1 MAGCLS
7 RHHFTAGI
15 DACALHDCLKVHSAM
30 ITLRQLLWA
39 TSFALIWPIFA
50 IAASSETPRDG
61 QNGLGALLAHTV
73 LDEGQSLAEVQKFC
87 DRRIAAMPQNLT
99 WSAWQR
105 EADRLQRTVLENVV
119 FRNVP
124 PSWRDDSRRIEWLD
138 TIPGGPGYRIK
149 KLRYEALPGLWIPA
163 LLYEPEKLEGRVPV
177 VLNVNGHDSKGK
189 AAPYKQIR
197 CINLAKRG
205 MLALNVEWLGMG
217 QLQGDGFAHGR
228 MNQLDLCGT
237 SGLAVFYLVMERGLD
252 LLVDH
257 PHADVERVAMA
268 GLSAGGW
275 QTSFFSSLDRRVTLA
290 NPVAGY
296 ASFKTRVQFFSD
308 LGDSEQTPTDLAMT
322 ADYKHLTAMRAPR
335 PTLLTY
341 NAKDECC
348 FASAHALP
356 PLLDAAKPIFE
367 LVGAGERLRSHV
379 NDDPGTHNFE
389 RENREQ
395 FYKML
400 GDHFYAGDS
409 SYDSKEIDSESEVK
423 KAEEINMPLPEDNLD
438 FHKLAV
444 QLMSELPAHKRQQSA
459 NTKSSAAASK
469 PTAESVASVARLAS
483 YEPAAQM
490 VGEKTTGETKARFWR
505 IKLGDDWTVP
515 VVELTRGT
523 PQETCCVI
531 ADGGRIAAAEQVES
545 LLAERHRVLAIDP
558 FYLGESKIEQ
568 RGYLFALLV
577 SSVGARPVG
586 VQADQLQAVT
596 RWANSQFG
604 EPVKQ
609 HIAIGPRVALAAL
622 LAAATASDK
631 ERPQQ
636 LVLHGSLGSLR
647 EVIENNWSVEEYPEM
662 FCFGLLQHCDV
673 DDLVELAKPCDI
685 VRK

>member
-1 MAGCLS
+1 M
-7 RHHFTAGI
+7 
-15 DACALHDCLKVHSAM
+15 
-30 ITLRQLLWA
+30 RQLLRTA
-39 TSFALIWPIFA
+39 FVLLYIVPAYPT
-50 IAASSETPRDG
+50 AASAEAEVKDESELT
-61 QNGLGALLAHTV
+61 ALLAHSV
-73 LDEGQSLAEVQKFC
+73 LEKGQSLAEVQKFC
-87 DRRIAAMPQNLT
+87 DRRIASMPQNPT

-105 EADRLQRTVLENVV
+105 EADRLQRSVLDNVV

-124 PSWRDDSRRIEWLD
+124 PGWRDDSRRIEWLD
-138 TIPGGPGYRIK
+138 TISGGPGYRIK

-163 LLYEPEKLEGRVPV
+163 LLYEPERLDGRVPV

-189 AAPYKQIR
+189 QAPYKQIR

-205 MLALNVEWLGMG
+205 MLALNIEWLGMG

-268 GLSAGGW
+268 GLSGGGW
-275 QTSFFSSLDRRVTLA
+275 QTIVFSSLDRRVTLA

-296 ASFKTRVQFFSD
+296 SSFKTRVQFFSD

-367 LVGAGERLRSHV
+367 LAGAGGRLRSHI
-379 NDDPGTHNFE
+379 NEDPGTHNFE

-400 GDHFYAGDS
+400 GDHFYEGDA

-423 KAEEINMPLPEDNLD
+423 TAEELNVPLPEDNLD

-444 QLMSELPAHKRQQSA
+444 QLMAELPAHKRQQST
-459 NTKSSAAASK
+459 NSKSQAAASK
-469 PTAESVASVARLAS
+469 PTAQSVASVARLAD
-483 YEPAAQM
+483 YEPAAEM
-490 VGEKTTGETKARFWR
+490 VGEKTAGETTAKFWR
-505 IKLGDDWTVP
+505 IKLGDEWTVP

-523 PQETCCVI
+523 PQGTSCVF
-531 ADGGRIAAAEQVES
+531 ADGGRSVTADQIEN
-545 LLAERHRVLAIDP
+545 LLLENHRVLAVDP

-586 VQADQLQAVT
+586 VQADQLQAVA

-609 HIAIGPRVALAAL
+609 HVASGPRVALAAL

-647 EVIENNWSVEEYPEM
+647 EIIENNWSVEEYPEM

-673 DDLVELAKPCDI
+673 DDLLELAKPCDV

>member
-1 MAGCLS
+1 LWSPCFAFLIFS
-7 RHHFTAGI
+7 T
-15 DACALHDCLKVHSAM
+15 CAL
-30 ITLRQLLWA
+30 
-39 TSFALIWPIFA
+39 
-50 IAASSETPRDG
+50 AASPESSTSGE
-61 QNGLGALLAHTV
+61 NELGALLAHKV
-73 LDEGQSLAEVQKFC
+73 LNDGQPLAEVQRFC
-87 DRRIAAMPQNLT
+87 DRRIVEMPRNLT

-105 EADRLQRTVLENVV
+105 EADRLQRALLDNVV

-124 PSWRDDSRRIEWLD
+124 PDWRGDSRRIEWLD
-138 TIPGGPGYRIK
+138 AIRGGPGYRIK

-163 LLYEPEKLEGRVPV
+163 LLYEPERLDRRVPV
-177 VLNVNGHDSKGK
+177 VLNVNGHDGKGK

-205 MLALNVEWLGMG
+205 MIALNVEWLGMG
-217 QLQGDGFAHGR
+217 QLQGAGFAHGR

-237 SGLAVFYLVMERGLD
+237 SGLAVFYLVMERALD

-257 PHADVERVAMA
+257 PHADIERVAMA
-268 GLSAGGW
+268 GLSGGGW
-275 QTSFFSSLDRRVTLA
+275 QTIVFSSLDRRVTLA

-296 ASFKTRVQFFSD
+296 SSFKTRVQFFSD

-322 ADYKHLTAMRAPR
+322 ADYSHLTAMRSPR

-341 NAKDECC
+341 NVKDDCC

-356 PLLDAAKPIFE
+356 PLLDAARPIFE
-367 LVGAGERLRSHV
+367 LAGAGGRLRSHV
-379 NDDPGTHNFE
+379 NEQPGTHNFE

-395 FYKML
+395 FYKMI
-400 GDHFYAGDS
+400 GDHFYAGDA

-423 KAEEINMPLPEDNLD
+423 SAEELNVPLPEDNLD
-438 FHKLAV
+438 FHKLAL
-444 QLMSELPAHKRQQSA
+444 QLMAELPAHKRQQSA
-459 NTKSSAAASK
+459 TADSLGAPLK
-469 PTAESVASVARLAS
+469 PTGESVASVARLVS
-483 YEPAAQM
+483 YEPSAEM
-490 VGEKTTGETKARFWR
+490 VGENTSAETNAKFWR
-505 IKLGDDWTVP
+505 VKLGDDWTVP

-523 PQETCCVI
+523 PEATCCI
-531 ADGGRIAAAEQVES
+531 TADGGRTAAADQIES
-545 LLAERHRVLAIDP
+545 LLADKRRVLAVDP

-604 EPVKQ
+604 EPVEQ
-609 HIAIGPRVALAAL
+609 HVAIGPRFALAAL
-622 LAAATASDK
+622 IAAATASDN

-647 EVIENNWSVEEYPEM
+647 EIIANNWSVEEYPEM

-673 DDLVELAKPCDI
+673 DDLAELAKPCDV